1 MMIKALHHPFFYP
14 FFRFYTLWKIRR
26 CFSGVFIDGHYAEN
40 NLPVLM
46 IVNHFSWWDGFWAEY
61 LNMKLFRRKYH
72 FMMLEKELKANMFLN
87 KTGGYSISRGSRS
100 VIESLDYTAS
110 LLSDNRNIVL
120 MFPQGRFESM
130 HLSDFRFEKGVEYVL
145 KKVKTPVQII
155 FVVNLIEYYSNQK
168 PQLTMYFRE
177 YNDPD
182 RSSEALEKEFNRFYS
197 GAVGKN
203 IASAPSS

>member
-1 MMIKALHHPFFYP
+1 MIKALHHPFFYP
-14 FFRFYTLWKIRR
+14 FFRVYTRWKIRR
-26 CFSGVFIDGHYAEN
+26 CFSGVFIDGHYSEN

-61 LNMKLFRRKYH
+61 LNLKLFRRKYH
-72 FMMLEKELKANMFLN
+72 FMMLEKELRSNMFLN
-87 KTGGYSISRGSRS
+87 KTGGYSINRGSRS

-110 LLSDNRNIVL
+110 LLSDSGNIVL
-120 MFPQGRFESM
+120 MFPQGKFESM
-130 HLSDFRFEKGVEYVL
+130 HLRDFRFEKGVEYVL

-168 PQLTMYFRE
+168 PLLTIHFRE

-182 RSSEALEKEFNRFYS
+182 RSSEALEREFNRFYS
-197 GAVGKN
+197 AAVGKN